1 MITGRWRVCFTPW
14 AARWASDSKLPFERR
29 WLEDWD
35 EWLRREDVL
44 PRTPFLISPGCE
56 YDVALNEFF
65 LDSPMAAR
73 APRTLE
79 AYAHDLARSLNFLW
93 LSREDK
99 SWRDVTAAD
108 HVAYLSW
115 RRRDAAGPRV
125 AGSTWNR
132 EVAAVN
138 QFYRWAVQRGVSGR
152 TRSRR
157 PPKGGRPRRRAGLA
171 ARGRESSARRR
182 MRMTRRESASSG
194 CRPLLTVCGEISHG
208 PAPGRFPRPVGGSPP
223 ADGSSSRSGPVSL
236 LACPSPRCPS
246 DAPAYTKRS
255 STP

>member
-1 MITGRWRVCFTPW
+1 MVTGRWRVCFTPW
-14 AARWASDSKLPFERR
+14 AATWVPSRELPFERR

-65 LDSPMAAR
+65 LDSLMAAR
-73 APRTLE
+73 SPRTLE
-79 AYAHDLARSLNFLW
+79 GYARDLAAFLNFLW
-93 LSREDK
+93 LARDGR

-115 RRRDAAGPRV
+115 RRRDSAGPRV

-138 QFYRWAVQRGVSGR
+138 QFYRWAVQRGHVRANPVPQAGR
-152 TRSRR
+152 
-157 PPKGGRPRRRAGLA
+157 GGRLQRRAGLVA
-171 ARGRESSARRR
+171 GRASRARRR
-182 MRMTRRESASSG
+182 TRMTRAGSGSSG
-194 CRPLLTVCGEISHG
+194 CRRLLTASGETS
-208 PAPGRFPRPVGGSPP
+208 
-223 ADGSSSRSGPVSL
+223 VSAGL
-236 LACPSPRCPS
+236 IRRACPGTASAAGGPLATQRSATRWSALGCGCQSRPR
-246 DAPAYTKRS
+246 
-255 STP
+255 